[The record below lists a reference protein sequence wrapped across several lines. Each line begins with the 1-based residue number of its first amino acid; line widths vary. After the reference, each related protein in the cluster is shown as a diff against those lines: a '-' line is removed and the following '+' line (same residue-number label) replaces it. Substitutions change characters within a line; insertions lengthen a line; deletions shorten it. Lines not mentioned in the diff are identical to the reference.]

1 MNPHIQRMYLLFDL
15 QKYKKY
21 FYAACSNETK
31 KKEDMRETTKR
42 RYRKIRKRFNE
53 LLGTD
58 KLMCIYLQLAEEFD
72 LSDERIRQILALPPS
87 SLNINSLT
95 H

>member
-1 MNPHIQRMYLLFDL
+1 
-15 QKYKKY
+15 
-21 FYAACSNETK
+21 
-31 KKEDMRETTKR
+31 MRETTKR

-53 LLGTD
+53 LLGTG